1 MRKTKIVCTI
11 GPATDSDDVMR
22 GLMEAGMNVA
32 RFNFSHGTYEDHQ
45 ARLEQ
50 VRRVSG
56 ELGLPIAT
64 MLDTKGPEIRLGNFV
79 NGSEMLEA
87 GDTFTLTTRD
97 VPCTKEVGSITFKN
111 LPNDVRPGNRVL
123 INDGVIEMI
132 CREVRGDDIVCEVIH
147 GGEVKNHKG
156 INVPGVTLSMPF
168 LSEADMND
176 LEFGAKQ
183 GFDFIAAS
191 FVRSAADVNYMRK
204 FTRSLGWNDVRIIA
218 KIENKDGVENIDEII
233 EAADGIM
240 VARGD
245 LGVEIPAVKVPG
257 IQHRMIRSCRLQGK
271 TVIIATQMLDS
282 MIKNPRP
289 TRAEVSDVANAVF
302 DYASCVMLSGET
314 ASGKYPV
321 EALRTMREI
330 VEEAESTI
338 DYWRDFQERNDRF
351 SYDTVNQAISH
362 SCCHTAFDLKAQAII
377 TATQSGYSA
386 KMISRFRPAREIVA
400 VTPIPRVFRQV
411 WLVWGVHP
419 LLSEPVE
426 STEAMLAL
434 CRTLA
439 QREGLVRKGD
449 AVVIAAGSPIG
460 TPGSTNLIQAGIIE

>member
-132 CREVRGDDIVCEVIH
+132 CREVRGDEIMCEVIH

-245 LGVEIPAVKVPG
+245 LGVEIPFEDIPA
-257 IQHRMIRSCRLQGK
+257 IQKQIIKKGYLAGK
-271 TVIIATQMLDS
+271 QVITATQMLES
-282 MIKNPRP
+282 MIQNPRP
-289 TRAEVSDVANAVF
+289 TRAEITDVANAIY
-302 DYASCVMLSGET
+302 DGTSAIMLSGET
-314 ASGKYPV
+314 AAGKYPV
-321 EALRTMREI
+321 DAVKTMALI
-330 VEEAESTI
+330 AETTENAI
-338 DYWRDFQERNDRF
+338 DYKTQFLIRRA
-351 SYDTVNQAISH
+351 DTENTVAEAIAH
-362 SCCHTAFDLKAQAII
+362 ATVTTAHDLDAAAII
-377 TATQSGYSA
+377 TVSLKGTT
-386 KMISRFRPAREIVA
+386 SRLLSKYRPACPIVCCTLSET
-400 VTPIPRVFRQV
+400 VRRQMNLSWGVIPR
-411 WLVWGVHP
+411 LIG
-419 LLSEPVE
+419 EKT
-426 STEAMLAL
+426 STDELFDAAVAAAL
-434 CRTLA
+434 ET
-439 QREGLVRKGD
+439 GLVKKD
-449 AVVIAAGSPIG
+449 DTVVITAGVPLGVSG
-460 TPGSTNLIQAGIIE
+460 TTNLMKVSKA

>member
-1 MRKTKIVCTI
+1 MRKTRIICTL
-11 GPATDSDDVMR
+11 GPAVDSVEQIKA
-22 GLMEAGMNVA
+22 LLAEGMDGA
-32 RFNFSHGTYEDHQ
+32 RFNFSHGSHESQLATLRRLRQ
-45 ARLEQ
+45 AVAE
-50 VRRVSG
+50 SG
-56 ELGLPIAT
+56 RDVAVI
-64 MLDTKGPEIRLGNFV
+64 LDTKGPEIRIRTFAEGAVELA
-79 NGSEMLEA
+79 A
-87 GDTFTLTTRD
+87 GAAFCLCTDD
-97 VPCTKEVGSITFKN
+97 VPGTAEQVSVTYAELDKELAPGQSVLIDDGLIDLRVERIEPGRIHCRVAVGGTLSNNKSIN
-111 LPNDVRPGNRVL
+111 LPGASIHLPSLTEKDKEDLRFAVEND
-123 INDGVIEMI
+123 
-132 CREVRGDDIVCEVIH
+132 
-147 GGEVKNHKG
+147 
-156 INVPGVTLSMPF
+156 
-168 LSEADMND
+168 
-176 LEFGAKQ
+176 
-183 GFDFIAAS
+183 FDYIAAS
-191 FVRSAADVNYMRK
+191 FIRSAADVAAIREELA
-204 FTRSLGWNDVRIIA
+204 RLGGPDLRIIS
-218 KIENKDGVENIDEII
+218 KVENEEGVEHLEEIVT
-233 EAADGIM
+233 ASDGIM

-386 KMISRFRPAREIVA
+386 KMISRFRPACEIVA
-400 VTPIPRVFRQV
+400 VTPIPRVFRQL

-426 STEAMLAL
+426 STDAMLAL

>member
-132 CREVRGDDIVCEVIH
+132 CREVRGDEIMCEVIH

-191 FVRSAADVNYMRK
+191 FVRSAAD
-204 FTRSLGWNDVRIIA
+204 

-245 LGVEIPAVKVPG
+245 LGVEIPFEDIPA
-257 IQHRMIRSCRLQGK
+257 IQKQIIKKGYLAGK
-271 TVIIATQMLDS
+271 QVITATQMLES
-282 MIKNPRP
+282 MIQNPRP
-289 TRAEVSDVANAVF
+289 TRAEITDVANAIY
-302 DYASCVMLSGET
+302 DGTSAIMLSGET
-314 ASGKYPV
+314 AAGKYPV
-321 EALRTMREI
+321 DAVKTMALI
-330 VEEAESTI
+330 AETTENAI
-338 DYWRDFQERNDRF
+338 DYKTQFLIRRA
-351 SYDTVNQAISH
+351 DTENTVAEAIAH
-362 SCCHTAFDLKAQAII
+362 ATVTTAHDLDAAAII
-377 TATQSGYSA
+377 TVTLKGTT
-386 KMISRFRPAREIVA
+386 SRLLSKYRPACPIVCCTLSET
-400 VTPIPRVFRQV
+400 VRRQMNLSWGVIPR
-411 WLVWGVHP
+411 LIG
-419 LLSEPVE
+419 EKT
-426 STEAMLAL
+426 STDELFDAAVAAAL
-434 CRTLA
+434 ET
-439 QREGLVRKGD
+439 GLVKKD
-449 AVVIAAGSPIG
+449 DTVVITAGVPLGVSG
-460 TPGSTNLIQAGIIE
+460 TTNLMKVSKA